1 MSARPAAVLVLGLIA
16 VTAAADLATKL
27 LASMFLTDAV
37 EPLFPFLSLSLAFN
51 RGVSFSMFSAGTEIG
66 VAILLVVQA
75 LATVFVTWSALRTR
89 GPGERAGFG
98 LIAGGALGN
107 LIDRAADGAVTD
119 FLDLHPMD
127 WRLFTFNIAD
137 VFISAGVAL
146 LVIDAFLGSR
156 GSPVHPGTPVH
167 ERRSG

>member
-1 MSARPAAVLVLGLIA
+1 MKTRPAVLVFGLIA
-16 VTAAADLATKL
+16 LTAAADLATKF
-27 LASMFLTDAV
+27 LASIHLTDAV
-37 EPLFPFLSLSLAFN
+37 EPLLPFLSLSLAFN
-51 RGVSFSMFSAGTEIG
+51 RGVSFSMFSADTDTG
-66 VAILLVVQA
+66 VAILLLVQA
-75 LATVFVTWSALRTR
+75 LATAVVIWFALRAR
-89 GPGERAGFG
+89 GAGERTAFG
-98 LIAGGALGN
+98 LVAGGALGN

-119 FLDLHPMD
+119 FLDLHPMA

-156 GSPVHPGTPVH
+156 AEPVRPGARAQ